1 VEKLA
6 EGWFDMTKVKK
17 MAFGGMANKVA
28 AAAKALPKVAPA
40 IHKQIVGGNNT
51 AKPKTFNDA
60 LNASNL
66 ARATQSNQMSKPG
79 PIGSM
84 PKSAP
89 AGGMFSGGAGTK
101 PAGGPMGSVGP
112 RPAGGMSDAAK
123 TYAAAAAAKSAMNS
137 TNSGTPQS
145 GTGPRPAGG
154 MSDAAKTYAAY
165 AAAKSAGLGMKSGGA
180 VGSASK
186 RADGIA
192 TKGKTKGRM
201 C

>member
-89 AGGMFSGGAGTK
+89 AGGM
-101 PAGGPMGSVGP
+101 
-112 RPAGGMSDAAK
+112 SDAAK
-123 TYAAAAAAKSAMNS
+123 THAAFAAAKSAMNS

-145 GTGPRPAGG
+145 GTGPKPGFG
-154 MSDAAKTYAAY
+154 AAVKQM
-165 AAAKSAGLGMKSGGA
+165 GLGPRMKSGGS